1 MGEDERERERE
12 NTKDPGADSSP
23 SLPGVESLP
32 DPGTAT
38 ALSLRRRD
46 IEAKHG
52 RNVPPEVGEDGVFA
66 CRLRPSI
73 EDMNTFNVRAVS
85 TFP

>member
-1 MGEDERERERE
+1 MGEDEREKERERE

-23 SLPGVESLP
+23 LLPGVESSP

-46 IEAKHG
+46 IEARRG
-52 RNVPPEVGEDGVFA
+52 GNTLPEVAEDGVFA
-66 CRLRPSI
+66 CRLR
-73 EDMNTFNVRAVS
+73 RVS
-85 TFP
+85 KI